1 MELTVAND
9 FQNNLDQVTIVSTF
23 SHLAGTLNE
32 IEYLHS
38 RDKNMETLE
47 KNPIEYNGKLPS
59 VKCLKATMLMK
70 EYDKKACR

>member
-23 SHLAGTLNE
+23 SRCAGTLNE

-38 RDKNMETLE
+38 PHKNMET
-47 KNPIEYNGKLPS
+47 I
-59 VKCLKATMLMK
+59 
-70 EYDKKACR
+70 KKINKMWKSHQ